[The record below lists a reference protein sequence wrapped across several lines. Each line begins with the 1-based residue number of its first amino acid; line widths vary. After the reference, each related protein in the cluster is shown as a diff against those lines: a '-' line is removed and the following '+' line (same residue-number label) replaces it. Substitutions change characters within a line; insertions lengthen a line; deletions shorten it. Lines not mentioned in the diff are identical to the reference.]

1 MPKAV
6 DGGID
11 RRQSQ
16 VASPELRLD
25 LHGVDDQNVIPGE
38 SICDLSLIVVG
49 VSIPHGLIGCIS
61 GVAGRVEEI
70 PDGQPCCLGA
80 KDIQVLNGDLTSL
93 DIFPGLF
100 EICPEIAAYFGNAVV
115 YTDIATGN
123 DDVCMVF
130 DEYGLPPYFEDAI
143 VQYL

>member
-80 KDIQVLNGDLTSL
+80 PDIQVLNGNFAGFDVFIGVFRIYP
-93 DIFPGLF
+93 DF
-100 EICPEIAAYFGNAVV
+100 AAYFSNAVV
-115 YTDIATGN
+115 YIDMGDRDYTTP
-123 DDVCMVF
+123 VW
-130 DEYGLPPYFEDAI
+130 
-143 VQYL
+143 YLMSMMIFLLNGVG